1 MSMLLGRVRELERIA
16 ALLDDAR
23 AGTSGVLAL
32 VGEAGI
38 GKSSLLDAAAARA
51 QGMQVLRVR
60 GVQSEAQIPFAGLF
74 ELLRPALDAVGRLP
88 ERQAA
93 ALETALALRPGPAHD
108 RFAIGAATLG
118 LLATQ
123 AESAPLL
130 VLVDDAH
137 WLDGSSADALRF
149 AFRRLVA
156 DPVAV
161 VLVAREEEPSLV
173 DGADFETLHVA
184 GIDLAATAELLRQ
197 GAPGTSAETIER
209 LHRTTGGNP
218 LALLELSGRDPADP
232 PLQIAQAYLQRVEQ
246 LPERTRSALVLAAA
260 SDGSDIAIVE
270 RAGARLGLAL
280 ADLEPAERS
289 GLVVL
294 GPGTV
299 EFRHPLTRSAIY
311 GAASPDERR
320 TAHRALADSLPDRDA
335 DRRAWHLA
343 LAAIGVD
350 EAASSALEQAG
361 GRARERG
368 AYDVA
373 ARAFERAA
381 ALSGDER
388 RRSFLAFSAAE
399 AAWLAG
405 LADRALALLDRVE
418 TDVLQNEVDHLRGQ
432 IVLRCGPVP
441 AAREILRTA
450 AERARSPLLFAEA
463 AEAAFFACDAADM
476 RRCGER
482 AAALAAEGGGDRDI
496 FFGLMSAGMGRVLAG
511 EEAGAELIRDAV
523 AVIERSDELERD
535 PRLLGWA
542 AMAPLWLREAGTGEA
557 VVERAL
563 AAARTYSAAG
573 ALPHLLAHI
582 GIGEAAA
589 DHFVAARATLDET
602 IRLARETGQRVIL
615 AAALARLALVDA
627 RCGRDD
633 DARRRA
639 EEALVLARELGAHVF
654 EIWAL
659 SSLAELEHVRGDV
672 GAAAAR
678 YAELQ
683 RALERHGISDPD
695 VSPAPE
701 LVELL
706 LRAGGADE
714 APPVAASFAAA
725 AEAKGQPWSLARA
738 ARIRALLA
746 DDESFS
752 EEFDSAL
759 VLHARTPDGFETA
772 RTRLLYG
779 ARLRRAGR
787 RQLAR
792 EQLRAAHES
801 FDSLGAVPWAELA
814 RVELAG
820 TGETARRRDP
830 SSLDE
835 LTPQELQVALLLA
848 DGRTTREA
856 AATLFLS
863 PKTIEYHLRNVYRKL
878 AIHSR
883 GELRDALASS

>member
-1 MSMLLGRVRELERIA
+1 
-16 ALLDDAR
+16 
-23 AGTSGVLAL
+23 
-32 VGEAGI
+32 
-38 GKSSLLDAAAARA
+38 
-51 QGMQVLRVR
+51 
-60 GVQSEAQIPFAGLF
+60 
-74 ELLRPALDAVGRLP
+74 
-88 ERQAA
+88 
-93 ALETALALRPGPAHD
+93 
-108 RFAIGAATLG
+108 
-118 LLATQ
+118 
-123 AESAPLL
+123 
-130 VLVDDAH
+130 
-137 WLDGSSADALRF
+137 
-149 AFRRLVA
+149 
-156 DPVAV
+156 
-161 VLVAREEEPSLV
+161 
-173 DGADFETLHVA
+173 
-184 GIDLAATAELLRQ
+184 
-197 GAPGTSAETIER
+197 
-209 LHRTTGGNP
+209 
-218 LALLELSGRDPADP
+218 
-232 PLQIAQAYLQRVEQ
+232 
-246 LPERTRSALVLAAA
+246 
-260 SDGSDIAIVE
+260 
-270 RAGARLGLAL
+270 
-280 ADLEPAERS
+280 
-289 GLVVL
+289 
-294 GPGTV
+294 
-299 EFRHPLTRSAIY
+299 
-311 GAASPDERR
+311 
-320 TAHRALADSLPDRDA
+320 
-335 DRRAWHLA
+335 
-343 LAAIGVD
+343 
-350 EAASSALEQAG
+350 
-361 GRARERG
+361 
-368 AYDVA
+368 
-373 ARAFERAA
+373 
-381 ALSGDER
+381 
-388 RRSFLAFSAAE
+388 
-399 AAWLAG
+399 
-405 LADRALALLDRVE
+405 
-418 TDVLQNEVDHLRGQ
+418 
-432 IVLRCGPVP
+432 
-441 AAREILRTA
+441 
-450 AERARSPLLFAEA
+450 
-463 AEAAFFACDAADM
+463 
-476 RRCGER
+476 
-482 AAALAAEGGGDRDI
+482 
-496 FFGLMSAGMGRVLAG
+496 MGRVLAG